1 MQLVLGLFEERLMVK
16 IMGILYTVMRV
27 LVISCALPVASQ
39 NKSVNYCNTLTLN
52 AGYNNSPW
60 QGSASRGYFAACNYF
75 YLKVINIFENI
86 VNYGGG

>member
-1 MQLVLGLFEERLMVK
+1 MVK
-16 IMGILYTVMRV
+16 IMGILYAVMWV
-27 LVISCALPVASQ
+27 LVISCALPVTSQ
-39 NKSVNYCNTLTLN
+39 DKSVNYCNTLILN

-75 YLKVINIFENI
+75 SLKVINIFESM